1 MSLEGIF
8 QWFSE
13 QVQYILLFVLF
24 IVFLEAASDDWQ
36 LNRTCIYRYF
46 CRESR
51 SPAEIIRMAR
61 WTAESGSVSIFYY
74 NRRNSKR
81 RRCDE

>member
-24 IVFLEAASDDWQ
+24 IVLLAAAYKRAWLTMIGSLIGLAFIGIFVVNPEVLLSLSEWLGGQ
-36 LNRTCIYRYF
+36 LDLG
-46 CRESR
+46 
-51 SPAEIIRMAR
+51 A
-61 WTAESGSVSIFYY
+61 
-74 NRRNSKR
+74 
-81 RRCDE
+81 